1 MEKKTVL
8 DKKTV
13 EGVEKTADTTAT
25 GEALEPVK
33 TPEARKAE
41 MQAEGR

>member
-13 EGVEKTADTTAT
+13 EGVEKTAETM
-25 GEALEPVK
+25 EAFIRTFWE
-33 TPEARKAE
+33 
-41 MQAEGR
+41 QD